1 MGNMLKK
8 FNVLF
13 LGGAKRISLGERFI
27 NAGKDLNLD
36 VSVFTYDLIKNV
48 PFSAIGKV
56 IKGKPWNDQNILN
69 HLKFVIKKNNISI
82 VLANVDKAT
91 IVLAKLNERFKN
103 LNLISSNSKL
113 CGIFFDKLKMQ
124 NEFEKIKLGEN
135 PKKVY
140 NVGGLNVES
149 ILRTKVLDKN
159 TLEKKLKFI
168 FMKKNLLVT
177 FHPETIDYNN
187 SKRNFIQLI
196 KALEKIKDILFIFTY
211 PNADKKNNE
220 IIKKINKFTRT
231 YKNSVSFKSMG
242 RINYIS
248 TLNYIDGVI
257 GNSSSGITEAPS
269 FKIGTINI
277 GDRQEGR
284 IKSSSIIDCKP
295 KTSEILKAIKRLY
308 SSEFKNMLKNSRN
321 PYANGLVSN
330 KIINILN
337 KTKIPNN
344 LKKIFYENS

>member
-124 NEFEKIKLGEN
+124 NEFEKIKLPIIPLSNKIPIFIKPRKG
-135 PKKVY
+135 
-140 NVGGLNVES
+140 S
-149 ILRTKVLDKN
+149 ASKN
-159 TLEKKLKFI
+159 TCIIKN
-168 FMKKNLLVT
+168 KKNLRYCLSK
-177 FHPETIDYNN
+177 N
-187 SKRNFIQLI
+187 SKNKFIMQKYINGIEYTVDAYISKNGCFIGAVPRIRNKVTDGESTQ
-196 KALEKIKDILFIFTY
+196 TTTV
-211 PNADKKNNE
+211 KN
-220 IIKKINKFTRT
+220 KKI
-231 YKNSVSFKSMG
+231 
-242 RINYIS
+242 
-248 TLNYIDGVI
+248 LNL
-257 GNSSSGITEAPS
+257 T
-269 FKIGTINI
+269 K
-277 GDRQEGR
+277 
-284 IKSSSIIDCKP
+284 
-295 KTSEILKAIKRLY
+295 
-308 SSEFKNMLKNSRN
+308 
-321 PYANGLVSN
+321 
-330 KIINILN
+330 KIINNFKFRGPICLQFIET
-337 KTKIPNN
+337 KTKIYIHE
-344 LKKIFYENS
+344 KKFASYVSS